1 MSYFSVAIATKNTL
15 ELTGRAREVS
25 LVSRKG
31 QEKNLHIRLDVYL
44 SFFKDQA

>member
-1 MSYFSVAIATKNTL
+1 VAIATKNTL

-31 QEKNLHIRLDVYL
+31 QEKIYIFVWMYI
-44 SFFKDQA
+44 